1 MKRFILSLSI
11 VGMGLFS
18 TAAFAQ
24 NGVYLSAEDF
34 ANNTVR
40 YDDVNAHIPFRYGK
54 VKVNDAGKKL
64 LLDKSEVYGYRQGKQ
79 DYRIISNHAYRVIDA
94 AHFPMYSREVETS
107 KGKGRIKETQYY
119 FSAAPGSEVT
129 PLTIAN
135 LKKAF
140 PDNDRFHNL
149 LDLQFR
155 HDQELVWYDDFSK
168 VYKVKSI
175 YTQAI

>member
-1 MKRFILSLSI
+1 
-11 VGMGLFS
+11 MGLFS

-24 NGVYLSAEDF
+24 NGVYLTAEDF
-34 ANNTVR
+34 ANKQLR

-54 VKVNDAGKKL
+54 VKVSDGNKKL
-64 LLDKSEVYGYRQGKQ
+64 LLDKGEVYGYRQNGQ
-79 DYRIISNHAYRVIDA
+79 DYRIIGNNAYRVLDA
-94 AHFPMYSREVETS
+94 EHFPIYAREVETS
-107 KGKGRIKETQYY
+107 KGKGRITETRYF
-119 FSAAPGSEVT
+119 FSAAPGRDLQ

-140 PDNDRFHNL
+140 PDNDRFHQL